1 MGTRRGDGAI
11 WLSRK
16 IKRQKAKIKR
26 QKYGNHLAPLLALKK
41 IRADLL
47 PFAF

>member
-1 MGTRRGDGAI
+1 MLFYSALSTLQ
-11 WLSRK
+11 LSRK
-16 IKRQKAKIKR
+16 IKRQK
-26 QKYGNHLAPLLALKK
+26 YEDHLAPLLALKK